1 VLNGTLIRYGVDLEA
16 VSRAV
21 AGAYLRRIGA
31 HLRAHQR
38 EDLLAYL
45 VAAAWQISERFDPK
59 RNDDFEGYLTALL
72 SRRPTDWYRLTIVDA
87 RHGDIEA
94 KAAIALPYS
103 LDAPAGSQS
112 DPIGDGTTLS
122 PWATE
127 VLELMGDALL
137 SGWTEAE
144 IAKELGV
151 SQQFVEACL
160 RRLRHELNR
169 PEVPNEFND

>member
-112 DPIGDGTTLS
+112 DPIGDGTIGYLAAGLVD
-122 PWATE
+122 PE
-127 VLELMGDALL
+127 PVGDGGTGADGGCPPIWMDR
-137 SGWTEAE
+137 SRDRERA
-144 IAKELGV
+144 
-151 SQQFVEACL
+151 
-160 RRLRHELNR
+160 RRLAAVRRGLSQATAA
-169 PEVPNEFND
+169 